1 LRRDLIE
8 TRLFDA
14 AQDDIGRVPEAFF
27 GLAQFIVQV
36 GDALA
41 TPVLQFHPLRILLLG
56 PGVPAVGPAV
66 LGTDGALSQGAA
78 SGVGLLRLLPYFAL
92 DENYRYKT
100 INAKAETVS
109 QLPSFREPFRLSAV
123 LCRLRGF
130 MNQIKY
136 IMQSLR
142 FHGIIFN

>member
-1 LRRDLIE
+1 MYQKGSFLRSAAGSLRRDLIE

-14 AQDDIGRVPEAFF
+14 AQDDISRVP
-27 GLAQFIVQV
+27 V
-36 GDALA
+36 
-41 TPVLQFHPLRILLLG
+41 RILLLG

-136 IMQSLR
+136 IMCRCPGKMSGSSVQ
-142 FHGIIFN
+142 GKCQ